1 MSLTHAYGPADERES
16 IATLHAAIDAGAAL
30 IDTADIYGDGA
41 NEELGLHEVGDIPD
55 AERQDPSF
63 FRNPGVDVGRDGC
76 RVPIPWTRTGE
87 SFGFGDGGSHLP
99 QPAWFA
105 DSSVEAE
112 DADPDS
118 TLNLYRKAL
127 GLRGQLQSEEHLE
140 WLETGRDD
148 VLAFRRPNGWT
159 SVTVFGDEPYALPA
173 GELLLASAPVADGA
187 LSGVGTAWLRS

>member
-1 MSLTHAYGPADERES
+1 MVRA
-16 IATLHAAIDAGAAL
+16 
-30 IDTADIYGDGA
+30 
-41 NEELGLHEVGDIPD
+41 V
-55 AERQDPSF
+55 
-63 FRNPGVDVGRDGC
+63 
-76 RVPIPWTRTGE
+76 
-87 SFGFGDGGSHLP
+87 
-99 QPAWFA
+99 
-105 DSSVEAE
+105 SVEAE

>member
-1 MSLTHAYGPADERES
+1 MVGLTQPRMVEP
-16 IATLHAAIDAGAAL
+16 
-30 IDTADIYGDGA
+30 TASV
-41 NEELGLHEVGDIPD
+41 LGTRTVPLLSH
-55 AERQDPSF
+55 
-63 FRNPGVDVGRDGC
+63 GC
-76 RVPIPWTRTGE
+76 RSVSLSTNRFGGRTPRTGW
-87 SFGFGDGGSHLP
+87 SSISTPDSVVRPSAPLPASDPVVSHQVRCTAP
-99 QPAWFA
+99 E
-105 DSSVEAE
+105 SSVEAE

-159 SVTVFGDEPYALPA
+159 NVTVFGDEPYGLPS